1 MCFVSQGKD
10 AMKSDLKCNSCHREN
25 VKCVVFVN
33 AKAELTSICSMCLS
47 QALKQ
52 AIKELEDKKSDQDEA

>member
-1 MCFVSQGKD
+1 MN
-10 AMKSDLKCNSCHREN
+10 AELKCNSCHREN

-33 AKAELTSICSMCLS
+33 AKAELTTICSMCLS

-52 AIKELEDKKSDQDEA
+52 AIKEIGTANTD